1 MNFLEA
7 KVHALKEA
15 GIYRELPI
23 NDTPIDAIIELNGKK
38 VINLCSNNYLGFANH
53 KRLIEASKKALDQY
67 GVGAGAVRTIVGNMR
82 IHEELEETIAKFKK
96 EEAALVYQSG
106 FLCNL
111 GVIQA
116 VTTEKDLILSDELN
130 HASIIDGVKLSKADK
145 AVYKHSNMADLERL
159 LIEKRSQYE
168 QVLII
173 TDGVFSMDGDLAKLP
188 EIVKLAKQYHALTY
202 VDDAHGS
209 GVLGEH
215 GRGTVDHFHLHG
227 QVDFIIGTLSK
238 AIGVVGG
245 YVCGSKAMK
254 SNLLHRSRPH
264 LFSTSM
270 QPSAAAAIIE
280 AFHML
285 ESSDEYTLKLWDNAR
300 YLKSKLQNLG
310 FDIGHSET
318 PITPIMIGD
327 EVKTMAF
334 SKQLLDNGVY
344 VSGIIFPTVSKGK
357 GRIRVMVSALHDK
370 DILDRAVDVIEKT
383 AKSMHIL

>member
-1 MNFLEA
+1 MDFIEA
-7 KVHALKEA
+7 KVQALKEA
-15 GIYRELPI
+15 GIYRELPV

-53 KRLIEASKKALDQY
+53 PRLIEASKKALDQY
-67 GVGAGAVRTIVGNMR
+67 GVGAGAVRTIVGNMK
-82 IHEELEETIAKFKK
+82 IHEQLEETIAKFKK

-145 AVYKHSNMADLERL
+145 AVFKHSDMADLERL
-159 LIEKRSQYE
+159 LIEKRNQYE

-173 TDGVFSMDGDLAKLP
+173 TDGVFSMDGDLANLP
-188 EIVKLAKQYHALTY
+188 EIVRLAKKYNALTY

-215 GRGTVDHFHLHG
+215 GRGTVDHYHLHG

-254 SNLLHRSRPH
+254 SYLLHRSRPH

-285 ESSDEYTLKLWDNAR
+285 ESSDEYTEKLWENAR
-300 YLKSKLQNLG
+300 YLKTKLQAMG
-310 FDIGHSET
+310 FDIGHSQT
-318 PITPIMIGD
+318 PITPIMVGD

-344 VSGIIFPTVSKGK
+344 VSGIIFPTVQKGK
-357 GRIRVMVSALHDK
+357 GRIRVMVSALHTK
-370 DILDRAVDVIEKT
+370 AILDQALSIMEKT
-383 AKSMHIL
+383 AKDMKIL

>member
-1 MNFLEA
+1 MDFLEA
-7 KVHALKEA
+7 KVQALKEA
-15 GIYRELPI
+15 GIYRELPV

-53 KRLIEASKKALDQY
+53 PRLIEASKKALDQY
-67 GVGAGAVRTIVGNMR
+67 GVGAGAVRTIVGNMK
-82 IHEELEETIAKFKK
+82 IHEQLEETIAKFKK

-145 AVYKHSNMADLERL
+145 AVFKHSNMADLERL
-159 LIEKRSQYE
+159 LIEKRNQYE

-173 TDGVFSMDGDLAKLP
+173 TDGVFSMDGDLANLP
-188 EIVKLAKQYHALTY
+188 EIVRLAKKYNALTY

-215 GRGTVDHFHLHG
+215 GRGTVDHYHLHG

-254 SNLLHRSRPH
+254 SYLLHRSRPH

-285 ESSDEYTLKLWDNAR
+285 ESSDDYTEKLWENAR
-300 YLKSKLQNLG
+300 YLKTKLQAMG
-310 FDIGHSET
+310 FDIGHSQT
-318 PITPIMIGD
+318 PITPIMVGD

-344 VSGIIFPTVSKGK
+344 VSGIIFPTVQKGK
-357 GRIRVMVSALHDK
+357 GRIRVMVSALHTK
-370 DILDRAVDVIEKT
+370 AILDQALSIMEKT
-383 AKSMHIL
+383 AKDMKIL

>member
-1 MNFLEA
+1 MDFLEE
-7 KVHALKEA
+7 KVKALKEA

-23 NDTPIDAIIELNGKK
+23 NDTPIDAVIKLNHKT

-53 KRLIEASKKALDQY
+53 PRLIEASKRALDQY

-82 IHEELEETIAKFKK
+82 IHEALEERIATFKK

-145 AVYKHSNMADLERL
+145 AVYKHSNMADLERI
-159 LIEKRSQYE
+159 LIEKRSNYE

-188 EIVKLAKQYHALTY
+188 DIVKLAKKYQALTY

-209 GVLGEH
+209 GVLGDH

-254 SNLLHRSRPH
+254 SYLLHRSRPH

-270 QPSAAAAIIE
+270 QPAAAAAIIE
-280 AFHML
+280 AFNML
-285 ESSDEYTLKLWDNAR
+285 DETDVYTKKLWDNAR
-300 YLKSKLQNLG
+300 YLKSKLVQMG

-318 PITPIMIGD
+318 PITPIQVGD

-344 VSGIIFPTVSKGK
+344 VSGIIFPTVPKGK
-357 GRIRVMVSALHDK
+357 GRIRVMVSALHTK
-370 DILDRAVDVIEKT
+370 EILDQALKIIEKT
-383 AKSMHIL
+383 AKDMEIL

>member
-1 MNFLEA
+1 MDFLEA
-7 KVHALKEA
+7 KVNALKEA
-15 GIYRELPI
+15 GIYRELPV

-53 KRLIEASKKALDQY
+53 PKLIEASKKALDQY
-67 GVGAGAVRTIVGNMR
+67 GVGAGAVRTIVGNMK
-82 IHEELEETIAKFKK
+82 IHEQLEETIAKFKK
-96 EEAALVYQSG
+96 EAAALVYQSG

-145 AVYKHSNMADLERL
+145 AVFKHSNMADLERL
-159 LIEKRSQYE
+159 LIEKRDQYE

-173 TDGVFSMDGDLAKLP
+173 TDGVFSMDGDLANLP
-188 EIVKLAKQYHALTY
+188 EIVRLAKKYNALTY

-215 GRGTVDHFHLHG
+215 GRGTVDHYHLHG
-227 QVDFIIGTLSK
+227 EVDFIIGTLSK

-254 SNLLHRSRPH
+254 SYLLHRSRPH

-280 AFHML
+280 AFTML
-285 ESSDEYTLKLWDNAR
+285 ESSNEYTEKLWENAR
-300 YLKSKLQNLG
+300 YLKSKLQAMG
-310 FDIGHSET
+310 FDIGHSQT
-318 PITPIMIGD
+318 PITPIMVGD

-344 VSGIIFPTVSKGK
+344 VSGIIFPTVQKGK
-357 GRIRVMVSALHDK
+357 GRIRVMVSALHTK
-370 DILDRAVDVIEKT
+370 AILDQALTIMENT
-383 AKSMHIL
+383 AKKMHIL

>member
-7 KVHALKEA
+7 KVNALKEA
-15 GIYRELPI
+15 GVYRELPI
-23 NDTPIDAIIELNGKK
+23 NDTPIDAIIELNGKQ

-82 IHEELEETIAKFKK
+82 IHEELEQRIASFKK

-159 LIEKRSQYE
+159 LIEKRDQYE

-173 TDGVFSMDGDLAKLP
+173 TDGVFSMDGDLANLP
-188 EIVKLAKQYHALTY
+188 EIVRLAKQYNALTY

-215 GRGTVDHFHLHG
+215 GRGTVDHYHLHG
-227 QVDFIIGTLSK
+227 QIDFIIGTLSK

-254 SNLLHRSRPH
+254 SYLLHRSRPH

-280 AFHML
+280 AFNML
-285 ESSDEYTLKLWDNAR
+285 ESTDEFTEKLWENAR
-300 YLKSKLQNLG
+300 YLKTKLQAMGL
-310 FDIGHSET
+310 DIGHSQT
-318 PITPIMIGD
+318 PITPIMVGD

-344 VSGIIFPTVSKGK
+344 VSGIIFPTVQKGK
-357 GRIRVMVSALHDK
+357 GRIRVMVSALHTK
-370 DILDRAVDVIEKT
+370 AILDQALTIIEKT
-383 AKSMHIL
+383 AKDMKIL

>member
-254 SNLLHRSRPH
+254 SYLLHRSRPH

-285 ESSDEYTLKLWDNAR
+285 ESSDEYTLKLWDNTR
-300 YLKSKLQNLG
+300 YLKSKLQQLG